1 MLIAILYCVMLVLF
15 NRLLKEIEAAENFL
29 LVSHRNP
36 DPDTVGSA
44 LALGG
49 YLESRGKRADY
60 FCADKIPNNFKVLK
74 NIHRFTDGAEILEK
88 NYGAVIFM
96 DCAESSRCGLP
107 DILWRKK
114 HKRVSIDHHLLRE
127 NFADI
132 DIRDEQASATAEII
146 FKFFR
151 YLGVKINFD
160 MATQLLSG
168 ILIDT
173 DFCVNAA
180 TTNTSIKIA
189 GELSALGANWR
200 GIAAAF
206 RLNKN
211 IEILQLWGR
220 ALSRLKYNEEN
231 NVATTAILKEDAYPN
246 MQSDDATSGFSNFLN
261 SILQSDAVIVYEE
274 HGENIRG
281 SLRTA
286 KDGANVALMAKE
298 YGGGGH
304 ARAAGFT
311 CKGKL
316 IELDDKWV
324 VEKK

>member
-1 MLIAILYCVMLVLF
+1 M
-15 NRLLKEIEAAENFL
+15 
-29 LVSHRNP
+29 VSHRNP

-49 YLESRGKRADY
+49 YFESQGKRADY
-60 FCADKIPNNFKVLK
+60 FCADKIPNNFAVLK
-74 NIHRFTDGAEILEK
+74 NIHRFTDDAGILEK
-88 NYGAVIFM
+88 NYNAVIFV
-96 DCAESSRCGLP
+96 DCAESSRCGVP
-107 DILWRKK
+107 DILRRKK
-114 HKRVSIDHHLLRE
+114 HKWVSIDHHLLRE

-132 DIRDEQASATAEII
+132 DIRDERASATAEII

-151 YLGVKINFD
+151 RLGVKINCD

-180 TTNTSIKIA
+180 TTATSIKIA

-211 IEILQLWGR
+211 TEALKLWGR
-220 ALSRLKYNEEN
+220 ALSRLKYNKEN
-231 NVATTAILKEDAYPN
+231 NTATTAILKEDAYPN
-246 MQSDDATSGFSNFLN
+246 MQSDDATGGFSNFLN
-261 SILQSDAVIVYEE
+261 SILQADVVIVFEE
-274 HGENIRG
+274 QGENVRG

-286 KDGANVALMAKE
+286 KDNVNVALIAKE

-311 CKGKL
+311 CAGRL
-316 IELDDKWV
+316 VEGENEWR
-324 VEKK
+324 VEKN